1 MFVGWIRKGSFESDL
16 SEFEKTQVVD
26 KKLILNTAF
35 YNQSLCFG
43 AYEDKKLL
51 GFISAYMFENSIYI
65 NNFYYQKELDLEVK
79 KRLIKILLANI
90 HEEKKSIYILSL
102 ENEKEVFESFG
113 FKSHSKFSKALYS
126 GKSGAFNF
134 TSATAKSIS
143 NENFK
148 LTLGRVDLKAF
159 SDNRT
164 SYITKS
170 MFKSSSLL
178 LSTSSGYQ
186 HSYALN
192 KNTIKLSPWI
202 MEISFNDDAEKLL
215 RGVIYHR
222 GLKNIISFIPSEI
235 NEITDLYISYN
246 FEITGGYELMYKNEK
261 PDIKTNMIYG
271 L

>member
-1 MFVGWIRKGSFESDL
+1 MFVGWIRKSSFESDL
-16 SEFEKTQVVD
+16 LEFEKTQVID

-51 GFISAYMFENSIYI
+51 GFISAYMFEESVYI
-65 NNFYYQKELDLEVK
+65 NNFYYQKELSKEVK
-79 KRLIKILLANI
+79 KRLIKILLTNI
-90 HEEKKSIYILSL
+90 SEENKSIYILSL
-102 ENEKEVFESFG
+102 EDEKEVFESFG
-113 FKSHSKFSKALYS
+113 FKSYAKFSKATYS

-134 TSATAKSIS
+134 TNATAKSIS

-148 LTLGRVDLKAF
+148 PTLKRVDEKTYKEDRF
-159 SDNRT
+159 D
-164 SYITKS
+164 YVTKS

-178 LSTSSGYQ
+178 LSTQRGYQ

-192 KNTIKLSPWI
+192 KNIIKLSPWI
-202 MEISFNDDAEKLL
+202 MDPSWSDDAEKLL

-222 GLKNIISFIPSEI
+222 GLKKIIAFIPSEVK
-235 NEITDLYISYN
+235 EITDLYLTYN
-246 FEITGGYELMYKNEK
+246 FELTEGYNLMYKNEK
-261 PDIKTNMIYG
+261 PEINIQMIYG